1 MFLRHVNNAPP
12 TSWQVVPLHE
22 IKKKLKGPAPPLLV
36 RVSHK
41 TNFDVVA
48 LKIVQENSRTEG
60 EKNKKTC
67 LLSSNK
73 LAY

>member
-1 MFLRHVNNAPP
+1 MSTMPPP

-22 IKKKLKGPAPPLLV
+22 IKKKLKGPATSLLV

-48 LKIVQENSRTEG
+48 
-60 EKNKKTC
+60 
-67 LLSSNK
+67 
-73 LAY
+73 

>member
-12 TSWQVVPLHE
+12 ILWQVVPLHE
-22 IKKKLKGPAPPLLV
+22 IKKKLKGPATPLLE
-36 RVSHK
+36 RVSHE

-48 LKIVQENSRTEG
+48 WKIAQENSRTEG
-60 EKNKKTC
+60 KKTKKTC
-67 LLSSNK
+67 LLSSND